1 MCEKK
6 ISHTNDNQYSEE
18 DASMNTT
25 IERQEYKRLDFS
37 KLNFSDIVVTA
48 EEALRDVNP
57 FKWSDD
63 VLLGKKKVIIQ
74 KTEDK

>member
-63 VLLGKKKVIIQ
+63 VLQGKNKVIIQ